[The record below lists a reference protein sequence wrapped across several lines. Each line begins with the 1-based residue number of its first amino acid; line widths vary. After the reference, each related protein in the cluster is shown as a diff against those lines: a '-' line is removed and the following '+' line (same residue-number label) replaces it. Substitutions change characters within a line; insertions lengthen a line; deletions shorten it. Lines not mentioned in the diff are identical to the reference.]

1 MNEKDEAERAEQRNH
16 VAIVVHQGSVSG
28 KAVPLPWYM
37 RACVCVFM
45 REFLREN
52 TRELCEREKR
62 VVRGNSR

>member
-1 MNEKDEAERAEQRNH
+1 MVRGREGQQKICSLCVRQGEEPMAKLSCSSL
-16 VAIVVHQGSVSG
+16 VHACV
-28 KAVPLPWYM
+28 
-37 RACVCVFM
+37 CVCVFM

>member
-1 MNEKDEAERAEQRNH
+1 MRASRKYVACVFAKEKSLWLSFRA
-16 VAIVVHQGSVSG
+16 
-28 KAVPLPWYM
+28 PPWSM